1 MGKFMD
7 SPLVQEQL
15 EKIDK
20 LQEEIFSR
28 IVGNYNPSNK
38 DKAEQ
43 YEKLLELLELQA
55 SMYTRMSLSDDP
67 DAEERKEAIQEFVQM
82 MGFGRGRDVLQVF
95 QDMREQLEEM
105 RTELLDD

>member
-1 MGKFMD
+1 MAMGKFMD

-20 LQEEIFSR
+20 LQEEIFSG

-43 YEKLLELLELQA
+43 YEKLLELLEL
-55 SMYTRMSLSDDP
+55 
-67 DAEERKEAIQEFVQM
+67 
-82 MGFGRGRDVLQVF
+82 
-95 QDMREQLEEM
+95 
-105 RTELLDD
+105 